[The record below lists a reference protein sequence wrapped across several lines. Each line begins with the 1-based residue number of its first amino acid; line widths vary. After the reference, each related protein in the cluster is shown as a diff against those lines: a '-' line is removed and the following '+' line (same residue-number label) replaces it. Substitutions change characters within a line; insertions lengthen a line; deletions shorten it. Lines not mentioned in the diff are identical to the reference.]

1 MEPKIIK
8 SEDQYHRY
16 LTEVER
22 LVDLDPEADSDDGA
36 RLELL
41 AKLIE
46 DFENTRFAFSKPDPV
61 DAIIFR
67 MEQQGLRQ
75 KDIADFLG
83 GKNRASEIL
92 ARKRP
97 LTLPMIRSLYENLDI
112 PPELLIREAVEEYSS
127 ATEIDDEQVPLELL
141 IRRGWLDARMTVTD
155 LLRRFEAPLGSPVR
169 FRHTQTFG
177 SNSRTNRTHVW
188 LWLARVRELADTQ
201 KHISERFHR
210 DKLDEDLIR
219 YVSRLSYMANGPR
232 LAKEF
237 LEENGIALVVEPHLP
252 KTHLDGAAMLGR
264 YGTPVIGLT
273 IREDRLDNFWFTLIH
288 ELIHAWKH
296 LDGVKRRAIVDEN
309 IEKRSDSD
317 ELEQEANDRA
327 TEILIPR
334 AVWRRSP
341 AFLQPSSDAIKALA
355 VELKISPAIVAGRVR
370 YERQN
375 YKLFSKLVG
384 YRQARAS
391 FPELRWA

>member
-8 SEDQYHRY
+8 SEDQYNRY

-22 LVDLDPEADSDDGA
+22 LVDLDPDAGTDDGA

-41 AKLIE
+41 AKLVE
-46 DFENTRFAFSKPDPV
+46 DFENTRFPFGKPDPV

-75 KDIADFLG
+75 KDIAEFLG

-97 LTLPMIRSLYENLDI
+97 LTLPMIRALYKNLNI
-112 PPELLIREAVEEYSS
+112 PPELLIREPAEEYS
-127 ATEIDDEQVPLELL
+127 ATNEIDDEQVPLELL
-141 IRRGWLDARMTVTD
+141 IKRGWLDAKMTVTD

-177 SNSRTNRTHVW
+177 ANSRTNRTYVW
-188 LWLARVRELADTQ
+188 LWLARVRELADSQ
-201 KHISERFHR
+201 KHISERFHP
-210 DKLDEDLIR
+210 DKLDEDFIR

-237 LEENGIALVVEPHLP
+237 LEENGIVVVIEPHLP

-264 YGTPVIGLT
+264 HGTPVIGLT

-296 LDGVKRRAIVDEN
+296 LDGNKRRAIVDEN
-309 IEKRSDSD
+309 IEKRSDAD
-317 ELEQEANDRA
+317 ELEQEANDWA

-334 AVWRRSP
+334 AVWRRSQ
-341 AFLQPSSDAIKALA
+341 AFLQPTSDAIKALA

-375 YKLFSKLVG
+375 YRLFSKLVG
-384 YRQARAS
+384 YRQARAC

>member
-1 MEPKIIK
+1 MEAKIIK

-16 LTEVER
+16 LAEVER
-22 LVDLDPEADSDDGA
+22 LVELDPEADSDDGA

-41 AKLIE
+41 AKLVE

-61 DAIIFR
+61 EAIIFR

-92 ARKRP
+92 SRKRP
-97 LTLPMIRSLYENLDI
+97 LTLPMIRALYENLDI
-112 PPELLIREAVEEYSS
+112 PPELLIREPVEEYSS

-141 IRRGWLDARMTVTD
+141 IKRGWLDAKMTVTD

-169 FRHTQTFG
+169 FRHTQSFG
-177 SNSRTNRTHVW
+177 SNLRTNRTHVW
-188 LWLARVRELADTQ
+188 LWLARVRELADSQ

-210 DKLDEDLIR
+210 GKLDEDLIR

-237 LEENGIALVVEPHLP
+237 LEENGIVLVIEPHLP

-264 YGTPVIGLT
+264 HGTPVIGLT

-296 LDGVKRRAIVDEN
+296 LDGLKRRAIVDEN

-334 AVWRRSP
+334 AVWRRSQ
-341 AFLQPSSDAIKALA
+341 AFLQPTSDAIKALA

-375 YKLFSKLVG
+375 YRLFSKLVG
-384 YRQARAS
+384 YRQARAN